1 MRCLLVADA
10 NRPTDGASTA
20 VAVDDALRCELEAA
34 LRRGAPV
41 RALSPELE
49 RRYRAATWRGRSR
62 GTRTWLVVVAIIDL
76 LCLAID
82 RVVMPE
88 YLLQCVIARGLLL
101 TPLYLGAA
109 VLLMRPRARWVAG
122 IAVCAPAVALVLV
135 GGYLGSLIGGVHGER
150 YWMAGLFA
158 SFAATIVAN
167 VQFRYT
173 VLQAMLSLLAF
184 EALLLGRAGHSIVE
198 NAIDQIEFVA
208 YYPAC
213 ILVALDVRRWL
224 ERMHR
229 RNFLLALRDE
239 LRVQELAAANAR
251 LTVLCN
257 TDALTDVANRRFF
270 DEALARTWSAAAA
283 ANEALG
289 VMMVDVDHFKILND
303 VAGHG
308 EGDRCLQAIASA
320 VKANIRPGTDLVARY
335 GGEEFV
341 VILAGADR
349 HAALAIAEQTR
360 TAVERLGL
368 ENPGLTGRR
377 RLTVSVGVA
386 CVRPGRTRLSRT
398 QLVRAADEALYVA
411 KQTGRNRVCFA
422 FDEESGHATAVP
434 VAALAS

>member
-1 MRCLLVADA
+1 VWCLLVADA
-10 NRPTDGASTA
+10 NRPTDGAPAA
-20 VAVDDALRCELEAA
+20 VAVDDALCCELEAA
-34 LRRGAPV
+34 LQRGAPV
-41 RALSPELE
+41 RPLSPELE
-49 RRYRAATWRGRSR
+49 RRYCAATWRGRSR

-82 RVVMPE
+82 CVVLPE

-109 VLLMRPRARWVAG
+109 ALLTRRRAPSVQG
-122 IAVCAPAVALVLV
+122 IAVCAPAVALMLV
-135 GGYLGSLIGGVHGER
+135 GGYLGSLVGGVHGER
-150 YWMAGLFA
+150 YWLAGLFA

-167 VQFRYT
+167 APFRYT
-173 VLQAMLSLLAF
+173 VLQAVLSLLTF
-184 EALLLGRAGHSIVE
+184 EALVLGRAGHSIAE
-198 NAIDQIEFVA
+198 NVIDQIELVA

-213 ILVALDVRRWL
+213 VLIALDVRRWL

-239 LRVQELAAANAR
+239 LRVQQLAAANAK

-270 DEALARTWSAAAA
+270 DDALARTWSVAAAA
-283 ANEALG
+283 HEALG

-303 VAGHG
+303 VAGHA

-349 HAALAIAEQTR
+349 HAALAIAERTR
-360 TAVERLGL
+360 TAIERLGL
-368 ENPGLTGRR
+368 ENPGLSGRR

-386 CVRPGRTRLSRT
+386 SVRPARTGLSRS
-398 QLVRAADEALYVA
+398 QLVQAADEALYVA
-411 KQTGRNRVCFA
+411 KQTGRNRVCFGSG
-422 FDEESGHATAVP
+422 EESGHDAAVP
-434 VAALAS
+434 VAVLAG